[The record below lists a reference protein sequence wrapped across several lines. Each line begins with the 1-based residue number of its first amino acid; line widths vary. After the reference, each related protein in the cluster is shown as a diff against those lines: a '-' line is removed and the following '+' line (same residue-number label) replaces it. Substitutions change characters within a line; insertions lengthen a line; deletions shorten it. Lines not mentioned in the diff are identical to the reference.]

1 MFFCDA
7 HNHLQDDR
15 FVGRQDALVAEAVGA
30 GVGRMVVNGSGE
42 ADWPA
47 VAALAARHQQ
57 VIVPS
62 FGCHPWYLGGRT
74 PHWREEL
81 IRCLDAT
88 PGAVI
93 GEIGLDRWMLENPD
107 RWRAY
112 LGPEDASAV
121 PPSLADQ
128 EAAFVAQLRLATE
141 RNVAVSLHCLRA
153 FGRLLELLE
162 EHPRPAR
169 GFLLHSYGGPVE
181 LVAPLARLGAYFSF
195 PGYFAH
201 ERKARQREV
210 FRAVPPDRLLIETD
224 APDQLPPEALNRHP
238 LADPVMGQPL
248 NHPANLATIY
258 QYLADFLVEPV
269 ESVAVRVAANFDRL
283 FGPVTR

>member
-1 MFFCDA
+1 MRLCDA

-15 FVGRQDALVAEAVGA
+15 FVGRQDDLVAEAAEA
-30 GVGRMVVNGSGE
+30 GVTHMVVNGSGE

-47 VAALAARHQQ
+47 VAALALRFPQI
-57 VIVPS
+57 VVPS
-62 FGCHPWYLGGRT
+62 FGCHPWYLGERT
-74 PHWREEL
+74 PHWQEEL
-81 IRCLDAT
+81 IRRLDTT

-93 GEIGLDRWMLENPD
+93 GEIGLDRWMLENPE

-112 LGPEDASAV
+112 LGPEGAGAV
-121 PPSLADQ
+121 PPSLTEQ
-128 EAAFVAQLRLATE
+128 ETAFVTQLRLAAE
-141 RNVAVSLHCLRA
+141 RNVAASIHCLRA
-153 FGRLLELLE
+153 FGRLQELLA

-181 LVAPLARLGAYFSF
+181 LVAPFAKLGAYFSF

-238 LADPVMGQPL
+238 LSDPATGRDL
-248 NHPANLATIY
+248 NHPANLAHIY
-258 QYLADFLVEPV
+258 RHLAYFLGEPV
-269 ESVAVRVAANFDRL
+269 ETLAARVAANFTRL
-283 FGPVTR
+283 FG